1 MDQVVQDVRDINKTI
16 EYIYMKFKINKIKK
30 DRERLVEMINEK
42 IEVLQSNQHNNT
54 KNLISILEY
63 LKERED
69 GNV

>member
-1 MDQVVQDVRDINKTI
+1 MGQVVQDVRDINESI
-16 EYIYMKFKINKIKK
+16 ENIYMKFKINKIKK

-54 KNLISILEY
+54 KTLISILEY

-69 GNV
+69 ENV